1 MSINYGY
8 TSFFAACSIIY
19 TIHNSLR
26 SLNNSA
32 FRSSAVVDKCKK
44 GENVLYTDDQGTQV
58 SVHFSK
64 CTLFDEVLKYVVVD
78 KGEIDIS
85 TYKQHLKQPSQL
97 DKSAIPIKPADYEKN
112 LSHWEEEELK
122 RNISSR
128 TYESNGSTLV
138 KLSQWNNETLSKIC
152 DDKINRN
159 GNSTKRTFAL

>member
-1 MSINYGY
+1 M
-8 TSFFAACSIIY
+8 
-19 TIHNSLR
+19 
-26 SLNNSA
+26 
-32 FRSSAVVDKCKK
+32 
-44 GENVLYTDDQGTQV
+44 
-58 SVHFSK
+58 HFTK
-64 CTLFDEVLKYVVVD
+64 CTFSNDILKYVVKVEE
-78 KGEIDIS
+78 GNNIS